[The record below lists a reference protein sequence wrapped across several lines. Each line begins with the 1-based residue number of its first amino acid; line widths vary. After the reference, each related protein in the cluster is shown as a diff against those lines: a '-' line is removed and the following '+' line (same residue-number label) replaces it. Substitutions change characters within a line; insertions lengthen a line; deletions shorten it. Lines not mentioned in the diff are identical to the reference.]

1 MVDNALQLATLLRW
15 PATRYSVEKQNFCF
29 FTRQLQNLPPHEG
42 TFLPMKE
49 REKKKENEKR
59 KKEEEL

>member
-1 MVDNALQLATLLRW
+1 
-15 PATRYSVEKQNFCF
+15 VEKQNFCF